1 MKMKWVFAAL
11 VLANL
16 GLWMWASWY
25 REEPTEEHRAAQPP
39 IAPEKMRLLTETG
52 VKLQPRKIATPTN
65 AEPVAQAAPG
75 CFRIGPFP
83 DAELA
88 AKAEKILDDW
98 HVRYERRSEQTQT
111 ITGYL
116 VYYPALASQKAA
128 EAKRRELT
136 RLGFKDHALIQ
147 EEGRLNAISLG
158 QFSVAAN
165 AEARV
170 RELAAKGVEAK
181 VQPLSLNRVRY
192 WLNTADSV
200 PAETAAKLKQT
211 DWSAKD
217 IQAREIS
224 CPASANWPAPAPAR
238 EPPDNA
244 PF

>member
-25 REEPTEEHRAAQPP
+25 REAPMEETRAARAP
-39 IAPEKMRLLTETG
+39 IAPEKMLLLTEVG
-52 VKLQPRKIATPTN
+52 VKLQSRKTAPPTN

-98 HVRYERRSEQTQT
+98 HVRHARHSEQVET
-111 ITGYL
+111 ISGYR
-116 VYYPALASQKAA
+116 VYYPALASSKAA
-128 EAKRRELT
+128 ETKRRELT

-147 EEGRLNAISLG
+147 EDGWFNAISLG
-158 QFSVAAN
+158 QFAVAAN

-217 IQAREIS
+217 IQSREIP

>member
-25 REEPTEEHRAAQPP
+25 REAPREETRAAQAP

-52 VKLQPRKIATPTN
+52 VKLQPRKIATPIN
-65 AEPVAQAAPG
+65 AEPVAPAAPG

-98 HVRYERRSEQTQT
+98 RVRYTRHSEQVET
-111 ITGYL
+111 ISGYR
-116 VYYPALASQKAA
+116 VYYPALASSKAA
-128 EAKRRELT
+128 ETKRRELT

-147 EEGRLNAISLG
+147 EEGWFNAISLG
-158 QFSVAAN
+158 QFAVEAN

-192 WLNTADSV
+192 WLNTADAV

-224 CPASANWPAPAPAR
+224 CPASANLPASTPAR